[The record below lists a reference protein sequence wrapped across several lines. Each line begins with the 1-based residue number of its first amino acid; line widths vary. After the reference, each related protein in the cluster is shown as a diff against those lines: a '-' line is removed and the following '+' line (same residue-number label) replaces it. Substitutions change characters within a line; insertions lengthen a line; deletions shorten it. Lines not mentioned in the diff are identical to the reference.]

1 MTKAFLS
8 HSGKDKDFVKKVADD
23 LGSALAHYDERT
35 FEPSGDSAEEILKA
49 LANSDV
55 FVLFLSH
62 NSLASN
68 WVKSEIKYA
77 QHLYF
82 EGKISNI
89 AIFPLD
95 DTPRDSLPDWLRPL
109 VVQTLRVPHLV
120 ALRLRSLLAPSELPD
135 FSRFIGRDDVLKQL
149 KDILRDHSPNRPSS
163 VLLSGV
169 SGIGRRRLIH
179 RAFQDLYPFLPKHWV
194 AIDMGSYEGEAV
206 LYERL
211 LDCFEPLSNWSA
223 SRVKVEAFVRAPES
237 ERTAELSRILRGVE
251 ATKQVIV
258 VQFADD
264 IVNAEGDL
272 ESWLLAAIRAVKS
285 SYPILVVT
293 TVRGLGPKAL
303 AAMQDIP
310 TLRLYSLEEK
320 NARQLL
326 AFLCEDLQIEVSVT
340 LLDQVVTLVGGHPGL
355 LELSAKLIKAVGP
368 TRFKIDLSFRDSK
381 SALEEY
387 VEKAIANMPLSEIE
401 RAILLLVE
409 ELGGATRE
417 DILVGFSPGDPN
429 IDFSFALAKLLDFGF
444 LEESGELLR
453 SAPHLRL
460 VMRRWKSDR
469 KLQMLLVPVRKHLV
483 AILTEAQS
491 LSGGS
496 YLALRGP
503 IAAAIRA
510 DGAFNSVLVSRPLL
524 AAQQLRVARRLYD
537 EGSFLEAVERALK
550 AYENR
555 IALTDDG
562 AIEVLRILGLIGVRK
577 KRQDLK
583 ELSFLEL
590 DRNPDVKAKKIV
602 AFIRGFEQRL
612 SGNFKEA
619 ESLLKLAM
627 NAGGSGDFHVL
638 RELAASL
645 LEQGRPQEA
654 EQFARRALGIAPT
667 NPYVLDI
674 MVACLV
680 DRLRDEPGDRPLE
693 KEIELF
699 LARLISADEREQK
712 SFSPRREIA
721 FAIAKL
727 DYVLAQQLLKREER
741 HSARLWYKSVLSEY
755 LLRKGDSRGAAGQL
769 DGLYRP
775 PEQVEQDETVMEF
788 GIIRRTRIVALAESG
803 RFDEA
808 VTEYE
813 RNSRFLGAKHC
824 KNLRRS
830 IIEAIARSPVTK
842 SEAVRKFASSA

>member
-1 MTKAFLS
+1 MAKAFLS
-8 HSGKDKDFVKKVADD
+8 HSSKDKDFVKKVADD

-49 LANSDV
+49 LGNSDV
-55 FVLFLSH
+55 FVLFFSQ
-62 NSLASN
+62 NSLASP
-68 WVKSEIKYA
+68 WVKRELGYA

-82 EGKISNI
+82 EGKISDI

-95 DTPRDSLPDWLRPL
+95 DTPRDSLPGWLRPL
-109 VVQTLRVPHLV
+109 VVQTLRVPRLV
-120 ALRLRSLLAPSELPD
+120 ALRLRSLLAPHELPD
-135 FSRFIGRDDVLKQL
+135 FSRFIGRDDALKQV
-149 KDILRDHSPNRPSS
+149 KDILRDQSPNRPSS

-169 SGIGRRRLIH
+169 SGIGRRRLI
-179 RAFQDLYPFLPKHWV
+179 RRTFQDLYPFLPKHWV

-211 LDCFEPLSNWSA
+211 LDCFEPQPNWAA
-223 SRVKVEAFVRAPES
+223 SKEKVEAFVKASES
-237 ERTAELSRILRGVE
+237 ERTAELSRILCEVE
-251 ATKQVIV
+251 TSKQVIV

-264 IVNAEGDL
+264 IVNAEGNL
-272 ESWLLAAIRAVKS
+272 EPWLLGAIRAVKS

-293 TVRGLGPKAL
+293 TVRGPSPKAL
-303 AAMQDIP
+303 ATMQDIP

-326 AFLCEDLQIEVSVT
+326 AFLCEDLQIDVPEI
-340 LLDQVVTLVGGHPGL
+340 LLDQVVALVGGHPGL

-368 TRFKIDLSFRDSK
+368 TRFKIDLSSRDSK

-387 VEKAIANMPLSEIE
+387 VEKAIANMPLSDIE
-401 RAILLLVE
+401 QAILLLVE

-417 DILVGFSPGDPN
+417 DVLVGFPSVDPD
-429 IDFSFALAKLLDFGF
+429 IDFSSVLAKLLDFGF
-444 LEESGELLR
+444 LEESGGLLR

-460 VMRRWKSDR
+460 VMRRWKGDK
-469 KLQMLLVPVRKHLV
+469 KLQALLVPVRKHLV
-483 AILTEAQS
+483 AILSEAQS

-510 DGAFNSVLVSRPLL
+510 DGEFNNILVSRPLL

-537 EGSFLEAVERALK
+537 EGSFAEAAERALK

-562 AIEVLRILGLIGVRK
+562 TIEVLRILGLIGVRK
-577 KRQDLK
+577 QKRELK
-583 ELSFLEL
+583 ELSFSEL
-590 DRNPDVKAKKIV
+590 DRNPDAKARKIV

-627 NAGGSGDFHVL
+627 SKGGSGDFHVL

-645 LEQGRPQEA
+645 LEQERPQEA

-674 MVACLV
+674 LVACLI
-680 DRLRDEPGDRPLE
+680 DRLRDEPGDRALE
-693 KEIELF
+693 NEVEVF
-699 LARLISADEREQK
+699 LTRLISSDNREQR
-712 SFSPRREIA
+712 SFSPRREIT
-721 FAIAKL
+721 FAIAKR
-727 DYVLAQQLLKREER
+727 DYILAQQLLKREER
-741 HSARLWYKSVLSEY
+741 HSGRLWYRAVLSEY
-755 LLRKGDSRGAAGQL
+755 LLRKGDSRGAMGQL

-775 PEQVEQDETVMEF
+775 PEPVEQDESVMEF

-813 RNSRFLGAKHC
+813 RNSRFLGAKSS
-824 KNLRRS
+824 KSLRRS
-830 IIEAIARSPVTK
+830 IVEAIARSPVEK
-842 SEAVRKFASSA
+842 SETVRRFASST